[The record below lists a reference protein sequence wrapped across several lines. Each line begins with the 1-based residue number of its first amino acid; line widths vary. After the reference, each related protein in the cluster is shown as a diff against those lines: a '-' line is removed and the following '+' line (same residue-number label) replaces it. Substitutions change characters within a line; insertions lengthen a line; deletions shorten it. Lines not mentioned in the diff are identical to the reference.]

1 LSDDSPSPS
10 AGGHQDSPSPSGGGK
25 GGGIVKKPWGWENR
39 FAVTEKYLGKVI
51 HINAGEMLSLQYH
64 RQKDETVLVVKGV
77 MDLQLEDDRGQ
88 LQTHR
93 LTPGMSR
100 RIVPGRR
107 HRMIGVEECEFFE
120 VSTPEI
126 DDVVRL
132 EDKYGRQGT
141 STT

>member
-1 LSDDSPSPS
+1 LSE
-10 AGGHQDSPSPSGGGK
+10 
-25 GGGIVKKPWGWENR
+25 IIKKPWGWENR
-39 FAVTEKYLGKVI
+39 FAITDKYLGKVI
-51 HINAGEMLSLQYH
+51 HINTGEMLSLQFH
-64 RQKDETVLVVKGV
+64 RQKDETLLVIKGT
-77 MDLQLEDDRGQ
+77 MDLLLENGRG
-88 LQTHR
+88 LMETHR

-100 RIVPGRR
+100 RITPGRK

-141 STT
+141 STA

>member
-1 LSDDSPSPS
+1 
-10 AGGHQDSPSPSGGGK
+10 
-25 GGGIVKKPWGWENR
+25 
-39 FAVTEKYLGKVI
+39 
-51 HINAGEMLSLQYH
+51 
-64 RQKDETVLVVKGV
+64 

-88 LQTHR
+88 LQTLR

-100 RIVPGRR
+100 RIVAGRR
-107 HRMIGVEECEFFE
+107 HRMIGVEDCEFFE

-141 STT
+141 STA